1 MATLNKLADEIG
13 DALNRPFDW
22 MFKER
27 IKEIFR
33 HEAATSVRQAI
44 NKDGN
49 QDQFKTRFSAAVAV
63 YNNMETYNVG
73 YNVYRTVDQLPTPIR
88 YSTDDPFT
96 YVGTTNNRLAFIY
109 TKPEELQYA
118 DLSPTYTNY
127 PTRYT
132 YSNSYIYLHNTMF
145 AVQGDITSITDYS
158 TTVAGTVL
166 IVSAAHKL
174 ITGNTITIT
183 GTTNYNSDY
192 SVTVINKDSF
202 YVTATYVEDEI
213 VGEWIITSAVPY
225 IAIEGAFLLGDV
237 FDQTIE
243 NRLSN
248 KFFNDDTTIPLPED
262 LIQGIK
268 MKLLSGELSILDN
281 RDKAPD
287 THLDN

>member
-22 MFKER
+22 QFKER

-33 HEAATSVRQAI
+33 HECATSVRQAI

-49 QDQFKTRFSAAVAV
+49 QDQFKTRFSAAIAV
-63 YNNMETYNVG
+63 YNNMESYNVG
-73 YNVYRTVDQLPTPIR
+73 ENIYRTVDQLPTPIR

-96 YVGTTNNRLAFIY
+96 YVGTTNNRSAFIY
-109 TKPEELQYA
+109 TKPEELVYA
-118 DLSPTYTNY
+118 DVSNVYTNY

-132 YSNSYIYLHNTMF
+132 YRNDYIYLHNTLF
-145 AVQGDITSITDYS
+145 AVQGDISSIVDYNDTIVGAILITSS
-158 TTVAGTVL
+158 
-166 IVSAAHKL
+166 AHKL
-174 ITGNTITIT
+174 ITGNTIEIT
-183 GTTNYNSDY
+183 NTVNYDSTY
-192 SVTVINKDSF
+192 SVTVVDKDSF
-202 YVTATYVEDEI
+202 YVTATYIEDEI
-213 VGEWIITSAVPY
+213 VGEWIVTSAVEY

-268 MKLLSGELSILDN
+268 MKLLSGELSILD
-281 RDKAPD
+281 RLDKAPD